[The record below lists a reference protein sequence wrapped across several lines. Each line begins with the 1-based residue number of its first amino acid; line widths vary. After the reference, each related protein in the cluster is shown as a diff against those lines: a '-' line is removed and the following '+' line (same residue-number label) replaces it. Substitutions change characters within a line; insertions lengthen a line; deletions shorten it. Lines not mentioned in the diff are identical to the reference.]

1 MTKRK
6 YGFIITQTGAPELAR
21 NLNEDYSFRVPV
33 KVSTDCD
40 DYMQSLYTVTHIY
53 YHSDE
58 GWIPLTVG
66 KELSWEHVTLNQ
78 SEEDAELLN
87 QMAQSLGDKAIS
99 KMFHTI
105 ECIWKAAPQE
115 FSITDED
122 IL

>member
-6 YGFIITQTGAPELAR
+6 YGFILTQKGAPELAR
-21 NLNEDYSFRVPV
+21 NLNEDYTFKVPV
-33 KVSTDCD
+33 QASTDCD

-58 GWIPLTVG
+58 GWIPMVDG
-66 KELSWEHVTLNQ
+66 KNSSWGHVTL
-78 SEEDAELLN
+78 SLSDDDAHLLW

-99 KMFHTI
+99 KMFNTI

-115 FSITDED
+115 FTITDED